1 MKRSAADKS
10 RNRRRFIRRGL
21 ITVCAVSCLTLVTGC
36 AYRWMASRALEKEVA
51 SAERDA
57 NTGVLV
63 GAEPL
68 VLGTGERGVLLL
80 HGFIG
85 SPMDF
90 GELPQRLA
98 DAGYRVRAPLL
109 PGHGTRPQDM
119 LKTDAAAWLE
129 AARQAY
135 REISGE
141 CEWVGI
147 VGFSMG
153 GMLAIRLA
161 ADDEERL
168 PDALVLACPYLGVTY
183 RWYAVLSPAT
193 WNAILSPAIP
203 YVTRGN
209 AFVQVNRREVAPMMV
224 SYRTVPTYAIQCL
237 GKEAADVC
245 ETVSGLPTD
254 RTLILYAPGDG
265 AASPRRILQMADT
278 WGIPDAMR
286 VEITNSNHLIF
297 WDYNREAAI
306 EAIIKHLNAFKT
318 SVYDH

>member
-119 LKTDAAAWLE
+119 LETDAAAWLE
-129 AARQAY
+129 AARRAY
-135 REISGE
+135 RELAAE
-141 CEWVGI
+141 CDWVAI
-147 VGFSMG
+147 AGFSMG
-153 GMLAIRLA
+153 GTLAIRLA
-161 ADDEERL
+161 ADDGERL
-168 PDALVLACPYLGVTY
+168 PDALVLACPFLGVTY
-183 RWYAVLSPAT
+183 RWYAALPPAT
-193 WNAILSPAIP
+193 WNNAASMPARGPIPPRRSGTTSKPVSLYGSSSLATRKTSAIP
-203 YVTRGN
+203 AACISSARYRII
-209 AFVQVNRREVAPMMV
+209 VAPGAF
-224 SYRTVPTYAIQCL
+224 SRSPLRAQ
-237 GKEAADVC
+237 
-245 ETVSGLPTD
+245 S
-254 RTLILYAPGDG
+254 ILR
-265 AASPRRILQMADT
+265 ASPPARMTPMIPSDILDSPFT
-278 WGIPDAMR
+278 
-286 VEITNSNHLIF
+286 
-297 WDYNREAAI
+297 
-306 EAIIKHLNAFKT
+306 
-318 SVYDH
+318 